1 VQLTLLF
8 GNIFFKNVK
17 FPSAHA
23 VKNITLMS
31 TKDFMSSNK
40 VTSSNP
46 FVFFSKAAFMQRIS
60 DLVRTGHSFY
70 VMGEL
75 PIEKVAGFYS
85 KMNDYYLV
93 DEGKHVASRK
103 RKDGFAS
110 FRLFLGRFNAEDPN
124 VTFIMVRTDGVV
136 PALANKEKWRDALV
150 DKIQLT
156 GYELVR
162 HTRKDASK
170 PSWSWRYTKQQEI
183 DLRDSLVSSI
193 RRKSDKDLSYL
204 ISQVAGTMGFA
215 IARDQAK
222 KMCHLVTSEWKRHR
236 NITEKPPALPKRF
249 GYVQRLPDVG
259 RLLTDLD
266 LKSIRK
272 TKLKKS

>member
-1 VQLTLLF
+1 MSLRINL
-8 GNIFFKNVK
+8 NV
-17 FPSAHA
+17 HER
-23 VKNITLMS
+23 LC
-31 TKDFMSSNK
+31 MSSKK

-85 KMNDYYLV
+85 KMSDYYLI

-124 VTFIMVRTDGVV
+124 ITFIMLRTDGDI
-136 PALANKEKWRDALV
+136 PALAKKENWRDALV

-156 GYELVR
+156 NYELVR

-183 DLRDSLVSSI
+183 NLRDSLVSSI

-204 ISQVAGTMGFA
+204 ISQVAGTMGFT
-215 IARDQAK
+215 IARGQAK
-222 KMCHLVTSEWKRHR
+222 KMCVLVQSEWKRHR
-236 NITEKPPALPKRF
+236 NITEKPPSLPKRF
-249 GYVQRLPDVG
+249 GYVQRMPDVG
-259 RLLTDLD
+259 RPISDLD
-266 LKSIRK
+266 MKSTRK

>member
-1 VQLTLLF
+1 MQPTLLL
-8 GNIFFKNVK
+8 GNIFEKNVK
-17 FPSAHA
+17 FTSAHV

-31 TKDFMSSNK
+31 MKDFMSSNK

-60 DLVRTGHSFY
+60 DVVRTGHNFY
-70 VMGEL
+70 FMGEL

-85 KMNDYYLV
+85 KMSAFYLI
-93 DEGKHVASRK
+93 DEGKHIASRK
-103 RKDGFAS
+103 RKAGFAS
-110 FRLFLGRFNAEDPN
+110 FRLFLARFNAEDPN
-124 VTFIMVRTDGVV
+124 ITFIMLRTDGDI
-136 PALANKEKWRDALV
+136 PALAKKENWRDALV
-150 DKIQLT
+150 DKINLT

-162 HTRKDASK
+162 HTRNGASK

-183 DLRDSLVSSI
+183 DLREAIVSAI
-193 RRKSDKDLSYL
+193 RRKSDKDLSFL

-222 KMCHLVTSEWKRHR
+222 KICVLVQREWKRHR
-236 NITEKPPALPKRF
+236 NITEKHPALPKRF

-259 RLLTDLD
+259 RSLSDLD
-266 LKSIRK
+266 LKSTRK
-272 TKLKKS
+272 TKLQKL